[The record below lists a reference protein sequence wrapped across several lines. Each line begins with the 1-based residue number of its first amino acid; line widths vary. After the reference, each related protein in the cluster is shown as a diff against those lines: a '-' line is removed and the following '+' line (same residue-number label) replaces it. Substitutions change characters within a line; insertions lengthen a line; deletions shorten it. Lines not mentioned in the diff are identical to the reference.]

1 MNKLFISVALFC
13 VFITT
18 SSVIAQDNQKDELF
32 FDGPYIFY
40 ERDSLNIMYAIED
53 SAFSFNIKM
62 DQKTVFNGF
71 QKDSFKTY
79 FVPQSFI
86 DEQYEFA
93 KRKKILVISDVHGQY
108 DIFRTLLLSSGV
120 IDANNNWA
128 WGKGHLV
135 ILGDTFDKGEM
146 VHECLWLIYNL
157 EEQAREAGGFVH
169 FILGNHEVKAL
180 RGDLKYVT
188 PNYFKLAEVLSIP
201 IPDLYKMNTFWG
213 RWLRSKN
220 VIIKIDDLLFVHGG
234 IHPEIVT
241 EDYTITKINRIMREN
256 IDLSLDEIKKDSTLS
271 FLFRKNGPIRYRGF
285 FQPDTLAEVSNNQ
298 ITKILNYFD
307 VEKIV
312 VGHTS
317 GEHIYTSH
325 NNRVIC
331 VDGRIMYG
339 LGSEVLLIK
348 KNKYFVIDKEGNK
361 RKLF

>member
-1 MNKLFISVALFC
+1 
-13 VFITT
+13 
-18 SSVIAQDNQKDELF
+18 
-32 FDGPYIFY
+32 
-40 ERDSLNIMYAIED
+40 
-53 SAFSFNIKM
+53 
-62 DQKTVFNGF
+62 
-71 QKDSFKTY
+71 
-79 FVPQSFI
+79 
-86 DEQYEFA
+86 
-93 KRKKILVISDVHGQY
+93 
-108 DIFRTLLLSSGV
+108 
-120 IDANNNWA
+120 
-128 WGKGHLV
+128 
-135 ILGDTFDKGEM
+135 
-146 VHECLWLIYNL
+146 
-157 EEQAREAGGFVH
+157 REAGGFVH

-201 IPDLYKMNTFWG
+201 IPDLYKMNTLWG

-348 KNKYFVIDKEGNK
+348 KNKYSVIDKEGNK